1 MLEFAHILLMT
12 AYFLLPPVMLVAL
25 FAAAWRK
32 GIPTARVWPG
42 ATVAIAGSLMLG
54 IAASIVYD
62 LWLDG
67 IVPPLQTLIL
77 CYWAAGLICILKL
90 LDMGCE
96 RVSRL
101 VFAAG
106 RGSWRRR
113 QRRSAAQTLRVVL
126 LFLIGLPYMMVAA
139 ATYRPRAIQKNE
151 SPWFDA
157 GAQTI
162 SFKSTDG
169 LRLAGLWTATP
180 EPQPD
185 ENTGPMWGKQTVLI
199 CPGARGGKGSYISM
213 AGQFLDRGYN
223 VLSFDFRGQGDS
235 EGQIDSFGDRERCDV
250 LGAVR
255 WLRENHPR
263 EARRIVGVGVDTGG
277 AALIAAAADHSRD
290 GHAIDAL
297 AVFGCYDRFSRL
309 ADSAVSFSFRPPL
322 DYPLVPVAL
331 GLVCVQTGC
340 DLCDFSPA
348 RDAAEVAPRPILFIH
363 CRYDPLITFDSGQDL
378 YEAASAPKSYLWL
391 DRGTAETDEQAADD
405 SAVAARVRQFL
416 DRATP
421 ML

>member
-1 MLEFAHILLMT
+1 MLQFAHILLMT
-12 AYFLLPPVMLVAL
+12 AYFLLPPLMLLAL
-25 FAAAWRK
+25 FASAWHK
-32 GIPTARVWPG
+32 GIPAARVWPS

-90 LDMGCE
+90 LDMACE
-96 RVSRL
+96 RLGRL
-101 VFAAG
+101 IFAAG
-106 RGSWRRR
+106 KGSWRRR

-139 ATYRPRAIQKNE
+139 ATYRPRAIQRNE

-157 GAQTI
+157 GARTV
-162 SFKSTDG
+162 FFNSTDG
-169 LRLAGLWTATP
+169 LRLAALWTPAP
-180 EPQPD
+180 EPD
-185 ENTGPMWGKQTVLI
+185 DSTGATWGKQTLLI
-199 CPGARGGKGSYISM
+199 CPGARGGKGSYISL
-213 AGQFLDRGYN
+213 AGQFLGRGYN

-255 WLRENHPR
+255 WLRQNHPQ
-263 EARRIVGVGVDTGG
+263 ESRRIVAVGVDTGG
-277 AALIAAAADHSRD
+277 AALLAAAADHSRE
-290 GHAIDAL
+290 GRALDAL

-309 ADSAVSFSFRPPL
+309 AASAVSFSFRPPL
-322 DYPLVPVAL
+322 EYPLVPIAL
-331 GLVCVQTGC
+331 GLVCLQTGC
-340 DLCDFSPA
+340 DLYDFSPA
-348 RDAAEVAPRPILFIH
+348 HDAADVAPRPILFIH
-363 CRYDPLITFDSGQDL
+363 CRDDPVITFDSGQDL
-378 YEAASAPKSYLWL
+378 YEAASAPKSFLWL
-391 DRGTAETDEQAADD
+391 DRRTAETDEQAADD
-405 SAVAARVRQFL
+405 SAVANQVRRFL